1 MGRMANSI
9 SIPGILLLDKNR
21 GPTSHDLV
29 ASLRRL
35 LGIRRIGHS
44 GTLDPMASGLMVM
57 CVGNFTR
64 LNPWL
69 TQADKTY
76 DATVRLGATSNT
88 DDDEGI
94 ISPLDESVEPNLER
108 IECVLSKFTGKI
120 EQIPPSFSAIKI
132 GGVRS
137 HKLAREGKKADLS
150 PRDVHIMHLTIQ
162 KYAFPF
168 LEIRVHCSKGT
179 YIRAL
184 ARDIGRELG
193 CGGYLTTL
201 RRTGIGSMAI
211 ENALTMQQVE
221 EHQVLGTLPEQFLSP
236 RSALQ
241 GVEHIELS
249 ERSQIER
256 FGHGNAVDLDR
267 EAFVGD
273 CAVYHPNGDLCG
285 MGKMESGWLKPTVVF
300 ATPSAV

>member
-1 MGRMANSI
+1 MANSI
-9 SIPGILLLDKNR
+9 PKPGILLLDKNR

-76 DATVRLGATSNT
+76 EATVKLGATSNT
-88 DDDEGI
+88 DDDEGV
-94 ISPLDESVEPNLER
+94 ISPYDESFEPSLER
-108 IECVLSKFTGKI
+108 VECVLDQFRGEI

-137 HKLAREGKKADLS
+137 HKLAREGKRADLS
-150 PRDVHIMHLTIQ
+150 PRNVHILHLTIQ
-162 KYAFPF
+162 KYAFPL
-168 LEIRVHCSKGT
+168 LEIGVHCSKGT

-193 CGGYLTTL
+193 CGGYLTAL
-201 RRTGIGSMAI
+201 RRTGIGSMVI
-211 ENALTMQQVE
+211 ENALTMQQIE
-221 EHQVLGTLPEQFLSP
+221 EHQVRGTLPEQFLSP
-236 RSALQ
+236 RSVLQ

-249 ERSQIER
+249 ERSQMER
-256 FGHGNAVDLDR
+256 FGHGNTVDLGR
-267 EAFVGD
+267 ETFVGD

-285 MGKMESGWLKPTVVF
+285 MGKMESGRLKPTVVL
-300 ATPSAV
+300 ATPTAI

>member
-1 MGRMANSI
+1 MSDRLSK
-9 SIPGILLLDKNR
+9 SGILLVDKNR
-21 GPTSHDLV
+21 GPTSHDVV

-69 TQADKTY
+69 TRADKTY
-76 DATVRLGATSNT
+76 EATIRLGATSDT
-88 DDDEGI
+88 DDEEGDI
-94 ISPLDESVEPNLER
+94 ADIAGV
-108 IECVLSKFTGKI
+108 
-120 EQIPPSFSAIKI
+120 IPPDQDKVEHVNNLFKGEIQQVPPAFSAIKV

-150 PRDVHIMHLTIQ
+150 PRQVRIMELDIREYT
-162 KYAFPF
+162 FPF
-168 LEIRVHCSKGT
+168 LKVRIHCSKGT

-193 CGGYLTTL
+193 CGGYLARL
-201 RRTGIGSMAI
+201 RRTAIGSMDV
-211 ENALTMQQVE
+211 ESALSLEQVE
-221 EHQVLGTLPEQFLSP
+221 FHHGRGTLYEKYLNP

-241 GVEHIELS
+241 GVEHIQLS
-249 ERSQIER
+249 ESSQMKR
-256 FGHGNAVDLDR
+256 FGHGNVVALNR
-267 EAFVGD
+267 ETSFGD

-285 MGKMESGWLKPTVVF
+285 MGKMELGQLRPTVVF
-300 ATPSAV
+300 TTPSAI